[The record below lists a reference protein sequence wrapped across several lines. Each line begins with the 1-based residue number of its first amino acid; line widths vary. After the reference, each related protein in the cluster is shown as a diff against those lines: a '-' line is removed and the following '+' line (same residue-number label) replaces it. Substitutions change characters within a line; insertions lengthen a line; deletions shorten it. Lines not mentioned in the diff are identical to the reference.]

1 MLEKIFNELTNNET
15 VCTSKIAPYKKSL
28 EILLNNYYNGL
39 NEILYKTDSYGVCIT
54 ILKDPMQ
61 DCYLE
66 YIDSIGGCSSKF
78 NEEEFEE
85 FTENFLCYVG
95 TMENFFNY

>member
-28 EILLNNYYNGL
+28 EILLNDYYSGL
-39 NEILYKTDSYGVCIT
+39 DEIFYKTDSYGVCIT

-66 YIDSIGGCSSKF
+66 YIDSIGGCSSKY
-78 NEEEFEE
+78 NEEEYEE
-85 FTENFLCYVG
+85 YEGNYFCDVD

>member
-28 EILLNNYYNGL
+28 EILLNDYYSGL
-39 NEILYKTDSYGVCIT
+39 DEIFYKTDSYGVCIT
-54 ILKDPMQ
+54 ILKDTMQ

-66 YIDSIGGCSSKF
+66 YLNSIGGCSSKY
-78 NEEEFEE
+78 NEEEHAEYEDNYF
-85 FTENFLCYVG
+85 CDVD